1 MLDLDDVRARFPAL
15 NVNDDEGKSA
25 SAGSTNPIPWAFFD
39 NAGGSVPVQG
49 VIERATEYMRRYG
62 VQLGASYPR
71 SQGAVGAVAAGK
83 AAAASLFG
91 ANVDEV
97 VINGSTT
104 ANFGLLAQACRG
116 FLRPGDR
123 VVVTDL
129 DHESNIGAWRRLA
142 HDGIEIVEWRFDR
155 ESGLLRL
162 QDLEPLLG
170 PKTRLVAF
178 TQCANVVGAIHDV
191 ASWAPAIR
199 ATGAKVVV
207 DGVAYAPH
215 RFVDFHAM
223 GVDAWACSLYKVY
236 GPHLGFLALRPELLA
251 ELRSQNHF
259 FIPPEEGP
267 YHLMPGNVNHELTAA
282 LPGVVDYFEHLAAHH
297 GIIGESFRDR
307 LRGVFDRIAAHEEAL
322 CEPLLAYLRVRDDV
336 RILGHG
342 SSDAALRVPTVAF
355 TVRGRHAAKIV
366 DAVDRH
372 RVAIRWGHFYAHRAM
387 TALDLHDHG
396 GIVRVSMVHYNTPG
410 EVERLIAALD
420 DALRGTAA

>member
-15 NVNDDEGKSA
+15 SVVDDA
-25 SAGSTNPIPWAFFD
+25 SHGGAGDGGVRPSWALFD
-39 NAGGSVPVQG
+39 NAGGSVPVAG
-49 VIERATEYMRRYG
+49 VIDRAAAYMRRYG

-71 SQGAVGAVAAGK
+71 SEGAMAAVAAGK

-91 ANVDEV
+91 ASVDEV
-97 VINGSTT
+97 VVSGSTT
-104 ANFGLLAQACRG
+104 ANLGLLAQACRG

-129 DHESNIGAWRRLA
+129 DHESNIGAWCRLA
-142 HDGIEIVEWRFDR
+142 HDGIEVVEWGFHR

-191 ASWAPAIR
+191 AAWAPQIR

-215 RFVDFHAM
+215 RFVDFHAL

-236 GPHLGFLALRPELLA
+236 GPHLGFMATKPELLA

-259 FIPPEEGP
+259 FIPREEGP

-282 LPGVVDYFEHLAAHH
+282 LPGVIEYFEHLAAHH
-297 GIIGESFRDR
+297 GITGASFRDQ
-307 LRGVFDRIAAHEEAL
+307 LRGVFDRIAAHETAL
-322 CEPLLAYLRVRDDV
+322 CEPLLAYLRERDDV
-336 RILGHG
+336 TILGHT

-355 TVRGRHAAKIV
+355 TIRGRHAKSIV
-366 DAVDRH
+366 DAVERH

-396 GIVRVSMVHYNTPG
+396 GVVRVSMAHYNTNA
-410 EVERLIAALD
+410 EVQRLLEALD
-420 DALRGTAA
+420 DALRGGVV